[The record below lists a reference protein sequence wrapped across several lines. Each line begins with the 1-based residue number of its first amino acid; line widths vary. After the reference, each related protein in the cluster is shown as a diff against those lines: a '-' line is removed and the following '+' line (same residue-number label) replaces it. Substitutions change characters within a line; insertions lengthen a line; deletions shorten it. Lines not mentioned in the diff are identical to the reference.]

1 VTRRLV
7 VEADG
12 GSRGNPGPAAYGAIV
27 RDAATGAVL
36 AERSEAIGVASNNVA
51 EYRGLI
57 AGLTAAAELDPAAE
71 IDVRLDSKLI
81 VEQMSGRW
89 KVKHPDMLA
98 LVKEAFA
105 AYTPDRVRYTWVPRE
120 QNKAADRLVNAALDG
135 PRVRPPGADPRS
147 APEPDAWAA
156 ADRAGSSTTDDAAAS
171 RTMLRIAGWEQ
182 QDPPT
187 RQVLL
192 RHGATPHTADRRFSG
207 MGGEDPGLSDEGR
220 EQARRAAEA
229 LVGRGIDVIVASP
242 MRRTRQ
248 TAEIAAAAL
257 GLEVEWDDGFVE
269 ASFGVWEGL
278 TFGEVMER
286 TPDDLRAWLSSTAVA
301 PPGGESLDAVTVR
314 VRRARDRVLAR
325 HGGRTVLTVSH
336 VTPINTLVRLAIDA
350 PASSVYRMRVQPG
363 ALSTVEWYADG
374 AASLQAYNDDAHLR

>member
-1 VTRRLV
+1 VTRRFI

-27 RDAATGAVL
+27 RDPETGQVL

-71 IDVRLDSKLI
+71 IEVRLDSKLI

-98 LVKEAFA
+98 LVKQAFA
-105 AYTPDRVRYTWVPRE
+105 AYEPSRVTYTWVPRE
-120 QNKAADRLVNAALDG
+120 QNRAADRLVNAALDG
-135 PRVRPPGADPRS
+135 PRAPR
-147 APEPDAWAA
+147 AGAA
-156 ADRAGSSTTDDAAAS
+156 ARPAAQRDEGVDAPAGPAADDPAS

-187 RQVLL
+187 RQLLL

-207 MGGEDPGLSDEGR
+207 MGGADPGLSDEGR

-229 LVGRGIDVIVASP
+229 LVSRGVEVIVASP

-248 TAEIAAAAL
+248 TAETVAVAL
-257 GLEVEWDDGFVE
+257 GLEIEWDEGFAE
-269 ASFGVWEGL
+269 ASFGAWEGL
-278 TFGEVMER
+278 TFGQVMER
-286 TPDDLRAWLSSTAVA
+286 TPDDLQAWLSSTAVA
-301 PPGGESLDAVTVR
+301 PPGGESIDQVTVR
-314 VRRARDRVLAR
+314 VRQARDRLLAR
-325 HGGRTVLTVSH
+325 HGGRVVLTVSH

-363 ALSTVEWYADG
+363 ALSAVEWYADG

>member
-1 VTRRLV
+1 MTGRFI

-27 RDAATGAVL
+27 RDPETGEVL

-57 AGLTAAAELDPAAE
+57 AGLTAAAELDPAAAIE
-71 IDVRLDSKLI
+71 VRLDSKLI

-98 LVKEAFA
+98 LVKQAFA
-105 AYTPDRVRYTWVPRE
+105 AYEPTLVTYTWVPRE

-135 PRVRPPGADPRS
+135 PRAPR
-147 APEPDAWAA
+147 AGAA
-156 ADRAGSSTTDDAAAS
+156 ARTAPRPEQGVLAPAEPAADAQAS

-187 RQVLL
+187 RQLLL

-229 LVGRGIDVIVASP
+229 LVDRGIEVIVASP

-248 TAEIAAAAL
+248 TAETVAAAL
-257 GLEVEWDDGFVE
+257 GLEIEWDEGFVE
-269 ASFGVWEGL
+269 ASFGAWEGL
-278 TFGEVMER
+278 TFGQVMER
-286 TPDDLRAWLSSTAVA
+286 APDDLQAWLSSTAVA

-314 VRRARDRVLAR
+314 VRQARDRLLAR
-325 HGGRTVLTVSH
+325 HGGRRVLTVSH

-350 PASSVYRMRVQPG
+350 PASSVYRMRVLPG
-363 ALSTVEWYADG
+363 ALSAVEWYADG
-374 AASLQAYNDDAHLR
+374 AASLYAYNDDAHLR